1 MFEEVVSYVLTKFLG
16 DYVSGIN
23 KEALNL
29 SIWGDDVQLKNLVY
43 FQFLFYIVHS
53 QLNLMH

>member
-29 SIWGDDVQLKNLVY
+29 SIWGGDVQLKNLVY

>member
-1 MFEEVVSYVLTKFLG
+1 MFEEVISYVLTKFLG

-29 SIWGDDVQLKNLVY
+29 SIWGGDVQLKNLVL
-43 FQFLFYIVHS
+43 FQFSFFIIFS
-53 QLNLMH
+53 QSSLMH